1 MKELNLIVSKDDF
14 IVALFSILHFI
25 ILFSVICYFILYIEL
40 WGLNKDGKLLSQ
52 NENSTN
58 HNWWY
63 RFLLLF
69 SITSSAD
76 VKTLI
81 IQDLKNVK
89 KCITTEAEQL
99 QIKEASKKEI
109 GRRLLFLFQCDLL
122 PGVSGKILM
131 LKGNRDD
138 PQVAKKS
145 GRMKLLGWMFLLIL
159 NLFMLFYILL
169 FAFTQTGSRQSAWFK
184 SFAIWLLME
193 IIFVSSFIVLISH
206 IFIPMLIMKDLTQI
220 KKRLIES
227 IRDHQDKIISSNSN
241 QNVGDCREDQEVR
254 FNAAN
259 YFFISTGLSK
269 LYPDLRE
276 SRIIAQ
282 FTTPWPK
289 QSYCRVT
296 DVSKQYSKKFGNNYI
311 PDG

>member
-1 MKELNLIVSKDDF
+1 
-14 IVALFSILHFI
+14 
-25 ILFSVICYFILYIEL
+25 
-40 WGLNKDGKLLSQ
+40 
-52 NENSTN
+52 
-58 HNWWY
+58 
-63 RFLLLF
+63 
-69 SITSSAD
+69 
-76 VKTLI
+76 
-81 IQDLKNVK
+81 
-89 KCITTEAEQL
+89 
-99 QIKEASKKEI
+99 
-109 GRRLLFLFQCDLL
+109 
-122 PGVSGKILM
+122 
-131 LKGNRDD
+131 
-138 PQVAKKS
+138 
-145 GRMKLLGWMFLLIL
+145 
-159 NLFMLFYILL
+159 MLFYILL

-276 SRIIAQ
+276 FRIIAQ